1 METIQCIETRR
12 SVRKYQDKE
21 IPNEVMERL
30 IELGTKAATGSN
42 MQPWGFLT
50 IQGKDVIQEI
60 SEEIK
65 KELRENLEQYPH
77 LAQYKDWFYNPDFSI
92 FNHASDLLMIYGN
105 TNTYYYKEDGSL
117 AAANIMLAA
126 HDMGIGSC
134 WIGFA
139 EYHMNSRE
147 FKEKYHVPEEY
158 ALVCTMSLGYEVHE
172 LKPPKRKP
180 PVRFGL
186 SL

>member
-12 SVRKYQDKE
+12 SVRKYQDRE
-21 IPNEVMERL
+21 IPKEVLDRL
-30 IELGTKAATGSN
+30 IVLGTKAATGSN
-42 MQPWGFLT
+42 RQPWGFLT

-65 KELRENLEQYPH
+65 RELAENLEQYPH
-77 LAQYKDWFYNPDFSI
+77 LMQYKDWFSNPDFSI
-92 FNHASDLLMIYGN
+92 FNHASDILMIYGN
-105 TNTYYYKEDGSL
+105 TSTYYYKEDGCL

-139 EYHMNSRE
+139 EYHMNSKT
-147 FKEKYHVPEEY
+147 FKEKYHVPQDYE
-158 ALVCTMSLGYEVHE
+158 LVCTMSLGYEIHE
-172 LKPPKRKP
+172 LKPPKRKD
-180 PVRFGL
+180 PVIFG
-186 SL
+186 